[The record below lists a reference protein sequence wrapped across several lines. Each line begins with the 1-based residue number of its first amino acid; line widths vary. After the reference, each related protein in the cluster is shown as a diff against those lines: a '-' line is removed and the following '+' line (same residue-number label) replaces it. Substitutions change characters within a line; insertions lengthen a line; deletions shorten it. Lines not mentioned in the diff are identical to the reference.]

1 MSTRSSYPTAGQSV
15 QVIAVQGG
23 HIHIALATVTTSAPD
38 AIALTLQD
46 EAMGSHIDAATRVTL
61 NYLQGD
67 CTWRLKASPLS
78 EMEDGAVALQP
89 LGAPAR
95 GEQRDFI
102 RADVE
107 VHHFLG
113 ALSGSDLESA
123 RKSQEQTSLALDS
136 TAWRSGVIDLSG
148 NGARFPWKGAWK
160 RGDLVDFR
168 IRLPIGD
175 TEEVLTILARII
187 RVGGRGGPEDVI
199 LNFEEIDD
207 FTQDQLFEYVSGQY
221 HAQIHIALAR
231 AMSGEQSKT

>member
-1 MSTRSSYPTAGQSV
+1 MPTSSSYPTIGQSV

-23 HIHIALATVTTSAPD
+23 HIHIAQATVATSAAD
-38 AIALTLQD
+38 AIAITLQD
-46 EAMGSHIDAATRVTL
+46 EEMGSHIDAATRVTL

-78 EMEDGAVALQP
+78 EMKGGAVALQP
-89 LGAPAR
+89 LGEPAR

-113 ALSGSDLESA
+113 ALSGTDLDTA
-123 RKSQEQTSLALDS
+123 RKSQEQTSLSLDNA
-136 TAWRSGVIDLSG
+136 AWRLGMVDLSG
-148 NGARFPWKGAWK
+148 NGARFPWAGSWK

-168 IRLPIGD
+168 VRLPVGD
-175 TEEVLTILARII
+175 TEEILAILARII

-221 HAQIHIALAR
+221 HAQIHIALAK
-231 AMSGEQSKT
+231 AMGGEQSS